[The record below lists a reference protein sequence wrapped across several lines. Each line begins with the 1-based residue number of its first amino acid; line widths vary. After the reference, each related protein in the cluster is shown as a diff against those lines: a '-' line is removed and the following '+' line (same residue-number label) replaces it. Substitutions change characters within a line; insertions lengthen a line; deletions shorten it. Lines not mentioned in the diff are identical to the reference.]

1 MQKNDYNQS
10 KSSFLVSNKCIQQN
24 DIFLFQNIIVL
35 KDKETE
41 NMKRELLKLQHEI
54 ANKND
59 ELEKFQSSM
68 NHEKISLTS
77 KQDKI
82 IDQWRE
88 KYEKVIISYF
98 NF

>member
-1 MQKNDYNQS
+1 
-10 KSSFLVSNKCIQQN
+10 
-24 DIFLFQNIIVL
+24 VL

-41 NMKRELLKLQHEI
+41 NMKRELLKLQHEV

-59 ELEKFQSSM
+59 ELERFKSSM

-77 KQDKI
+77 KQEKV

-88 KYEKVIISYF
+88 KYEKVISFSIFSL
-98 NF
+98 